1 MNRTSVLAA
10 LEAHLLQSLE
20 RAQSQVASLQE
31 SLTSESKST
40 AGDKHETGRAM
51 IQQALEQ
58 AVLAQNR
65 ASEHL
70 VGFRKITAGSPSQ
83 VVAPGSLVYTTKG
96 WFFIGMALG
105 KVPVAERH
113 VFGVSLAS
121 PVGQALKGAAAGD
134 LVPFQAGK
142 IEVLEVQ

>member
-65 ASEHL
+65 ASENL

-83 VVAPGSLVYTTKG
+83 VVAPGSLVSTSKG
-96 WFFIGMALG
+96 WFFTGMALG

-134 LVPFQAGK
+134 LVPLQAGK

>member
-40 AGDKHETGRAM
+40 AGNKHETGRAM

-134 LVPFQAGK
+134 LVPFQAEK

>member
-65 ASEHL
+65 ASENL

-83 VVAPGSLVYTTKG
+83 VVAPGSLVYTPKAG
-96 WFFIGMALG
+96 SSPAWHSAKCLLRNAMF
-105 KVPVAERH
+105 
-113 VFGVSLAS
+113 LAFRS
-121 PVGQALKGAAAGD
+121 HCP
-134 LVPFQAGK
+134 
-142 IEVLEVQ
+142 

>member
-31 SLTSESKST
+31 SLTTESKST
-40 AGDKHETGRAM
+40 AGNKHETGRAM

-134 LVPFQAGK
+134 LVPFQAEK

>member
-51 IQQALEQ
+51 IQQELEQ
-58 AVLAQNR
+58 AVGAQNR
-65 ASEHL
+65 ASEAL
-70 VGFRKITAGSPSQ
+70 VGFRKIAAGAPSE
-83 VVAPGSLVYTTKG
+83 VVAPGSLVRTSKG
-96 WFFIGMALG
+96 WFFTGMALG
-105 KVPVAERH
+105 KVAVDGGS
-113 VFGVSLAS
+113 VFCVSLAS
-121 PVGQALKGAAAGD
+121 PVGQALKGAAPSST
-134 LVPFQAGK
+134 VPFQNSSLN
-142 IEVLEVQ
+142 VLEVL